1 MANGAH
7 GQEPSTLKEDQGGSW
22 DGGMAVTLTSPAL
35 PHSLWEVLWFLTDE
49 EVLVFAVRIPLSP
62 SSLPVSWP
70 VILQ

>member
-7 GQEPSTLKEDQGGSW
+7 GQEPSTLKEDRGGSW
-22 DGGMAVTLTSPAL
+22 DGGMAVTLTSSPL

>member
-22 DGGMAVTLTSPAL
+22 DGGMAVTLTSSPL

-49 EVLVFAVRIPLSP
+49 
-62 SSLPVSWP
+62 
-70 VILQ
+70 